1 MKQYDPGSAL
11 TDYGDGMKFYKRIY
25 EISDRLLND
34 NGIIILEFGSESQM
48 NEIINYFKSYTYE
61 VYSDL
66 NGDLRILEL
75 IK

>member
-1 MKQYDPGSAL
+1 MKQYDPSSAL
-11 TDYGDGMKFYKRIY
+11 TDYGDGMKFYKRIH
-25 EISDRLLND
+25 EISDGLLND